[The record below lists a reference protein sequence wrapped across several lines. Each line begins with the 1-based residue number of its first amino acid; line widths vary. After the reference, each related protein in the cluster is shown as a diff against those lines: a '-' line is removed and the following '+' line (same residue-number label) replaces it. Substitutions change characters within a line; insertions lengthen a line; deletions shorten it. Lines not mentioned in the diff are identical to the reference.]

1 MPILLLSTI
10 NLSADCETRGTQ
22 AIDGTTKRGSTRRD
36 TQHRP
41 ARLPGRPIHSTHSP
55 RAAHTKQTRRPKK
68 STMRFREGATY
79 PFLFAD
85 DDPNETTNKARIDLP
100 RVASDADLALKKL
113 AAGLG
118 ACADAQTEL
127 VKGGRRRTPEASL
140 DGDERA
146 RRLFRIA
153 DPDSTGRCDEHR
165 FTTLAES
172 CGLNQEDARA
182 ALEACGGGPFVDED
196 AFVKAVGPH
205 AEGRHHK

>member
-1 MPILLLSTI
+1 
-10 NLSADCETRGTQ
+10 
-22 AIDGTTKRGSTRRD
+22 
-36 TQHRP
+36 
-41 ARLPGRPIHSTHSP
+41 
-55 RAAHTKQTRRPKK
+55 
-68 STMRFREGATY
+68 MRFREGATY
-79 PFLFAD
+79 PFLFAED
-85 DDPNETTNKARIDLP
+85 DDPTVTKARIDLP

-118 ACADAQTEL
+118 ACADAQIEL
-127 VKGGRRRTPEASL
+127 VKGGRRRTAESL

-153 DPDSTGRCDEHR
+153 DPDRTGRCDEHR

-172 CGLNQEDARA
+172 CGLNGEDARA

-196 AFVKAVGPH
+196 EFVKAVGPH

>member
-1 MPILLLSTI
+1 
-10 NLSADCETRGTQ
+10 
-22 AIDGTTKRGSTRRD
+22 
-36 TQHRP
+36 
-41 ARLPGRPIHSTHSP
+41 
-55 RAAHTKQTRRPKK
+55 
-68 STMRFREGATY
+68 MRFREGATY

-100 RVASDADLALKKL
+100 RVSSDADLALKKL

-127 VKGGRRRTPEASL
+127 VKGGRRRTEESL

-146 RRLFRIA
+146 RRLFRVA
-153 DPDSTGRCDEHR
+153 DPDSAGRCDEHR

-182 ALEACGGGPFVDED
+182 ALEACGGGPFIEEDE
-196 AFVKAVGPH
+196 FVKAVGPH

>member
-1 MPILLLSTI
+1 
-10 NLSADCETRGTQ
+10 
-22 AIDGTTKRGSTRRD
+22 
-36 TQHRP
+36 
-41 ARLPGRPIHSTHSP
+41 
-55 RAAHTKQTRRPKK
+55 
-68 STMRFREGATY
+68 MRFREGATY
-79 PFLFAD
+79 PFLFAEG
-85 DDPNETTNKARIDLP
+85 DDPTEPATKARIDLP
-100 RVASDADLALKKL
+100 RVSSDADLALKKL

-118 ACADAQTEL
+118 ACADAQIEL

-153 DPDSTGRCDEHR
+153 DPDHTGRCDEHR

-172 CGLNQEDARA
+172 CGLNREDARA

>member
-1 MPILLLSTI
+1 
-10 NLSADCETRGTQ
+10 
-22 AIDGTTKRGSTRRD
+22 
-36 TQHRP
+36 
-41 ARLPGRPIHSTHSP
+41 
-55 RAAHTKQTRRPKK
+55 
-68 STMRFREGATY
+68 MRFREGATY
-79 PFLFAD
+79 PFLFAEG
-85 DDPNETTNKARIDLP
+85 DPTEPTTTARIDLP
-100 RVASDADLALKKL
+100 RVSSDADLALKKL

-127 VKGGRRRTPEASL
+127 VKGGRRRTPEVSL

-153 DPDSTGRCDEHR
+153 DPDHTGRCDEHR

-196 AFVKAVGPH
+196 AFIKAVGPH
-205 AEGRHHK
+205 AESRHHK

>member
-1 MPILLLSTI
+1 
-10 NLSADCETRGTQ
+10 
-22 AIDGTTKRGSTRRD
+22 
-36 TQHRP
+36 
-41 ARLPGRPIHSTHSP
+41 
-55 RAAHTKQTRRPKK
+55 
-68 STMRFREGATY
+68 MRFREGATY

-100 RVASDADLALKKL
+100 RVSSDADLALKKL

-127 VKGGRRRTPEASL
+127 VKGGRRRTEESL

-146 RRLFRIA
+146 RRLFRVA
-153 DPDSTGRCDEHR
+153 DPDSAGRCDEHR

-196 AFVKAVGPH
+196 AFIKAVGPH
-205 AEGRHHK
+205 AESRHHK